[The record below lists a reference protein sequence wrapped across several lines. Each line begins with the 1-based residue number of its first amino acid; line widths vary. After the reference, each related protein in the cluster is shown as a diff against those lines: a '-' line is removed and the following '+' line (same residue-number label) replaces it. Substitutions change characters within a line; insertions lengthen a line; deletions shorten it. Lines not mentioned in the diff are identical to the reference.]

1 MMRHEP
7 QVVISVDGLVTE
19 AVHQNLRQ
27 TGLSFELY
35 AARVAEHYT
44 STLPELQ
51 QTSKLASGG
60 DAFTD
65 MRSNAK
71 KLGRMLNLGGDLRI
85 PAVLVPSFIAALDDP
100 WRSDVATAIC
110 QLIAPSKFKS
120 RARPVQP
127 LEALSTL
134 LKEQGEAAQCFLGIA
149 CDGLSNDSADA
160 LLNTRTQLLQ
170 SRDAEEQALALIDAE
185 LARRNILSVG

>member
-7 QVVISVDGLVTE
+7 QVAVSVDGLVTE
-19 AVHQNLRQ
+19 AIHQNLRQ

-35 AARVAEHYT
+35 ASRVAQHYT
-44 STLPELQ
+44 STVPELQ

-60 DAFTD
+60 DAFND

-71 KLGRMLNLGGDLRI
+71 KLGRMVNLGGDLRI

-110 QLIAPSKFKS
+110 QLIAPSKFKHS
-120 RARPVQP
+120 VVPAQP
-127 LEALSTL
+127 LDALSML
-134 LKEQGEAAQCFLGIA
+134 MKEQGEAAQCFLGIA
-149 CDGLSNDSADA
+149 SDGLSNDSADS
-160 LLNTRTQLLQ
+160 LLNARTQLLQ

-185 LARRNILSVG
+185 LSRRNILLVG